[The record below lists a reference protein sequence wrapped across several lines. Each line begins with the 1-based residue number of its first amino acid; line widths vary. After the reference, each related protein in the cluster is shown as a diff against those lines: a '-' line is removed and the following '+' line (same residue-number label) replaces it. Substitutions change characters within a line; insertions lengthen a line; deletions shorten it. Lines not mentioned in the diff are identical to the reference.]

1 MIIKK
6 ELLFEG
12 SKGELN
18 ITAMFDTGATY
29 SCITPEKAE
38 KIAMLLPIR
47 HPFTVQ
53 TASKGHVIE
62 INQRVTLDFYI
73 DDNHFSDE
81 FIVVPNLSEDV
92 IIGAKTLQS
101 WKIKLDFE
109 HDDIIIDPSVTKI
122 QLM

>member
-1 MIIKK
+1 MIIRK

-18 ITAMFDTGATY
+18 MVAMFDSGATY

-38 KIAMLLPIR
+38 KIAVLLTIR
-47 HPFTVQ
+47 HPFKVQ
-53 TASKGHVIE
+53 TASKGHFIVI
-62 INQRVTLDFYI
+62 NNVVRLDFYI
-73 DDNHFSDE
+73 GKSHFSDE

-92 IIGAKTLQS
+92 IIGAATLQK
-101 WKIKLDFE
+101 WRFHLDFE
-109 HDDIIIDPSVTKI
+109 HDDVIFDPAVTKI

>member
-12 SKGELN
+12 SKGELKLL
-18 ITAMFDTGATY
+18 AMFDSGATY

-38 KIAMLLPIR
+38 QIALLEPIR
-47 HPFTVQ
+47 HPFKVQ
-53 TASKGHVIE
+53 TASKGHFIE
-62 INQRVTLDFYI
+62 INNAVRLDFYI
-73 DDNHFSDE
+73 NDSHFSDE
-81 FIVVPNLSEDV
+81 FIIVPNLSEDV

-101 WKIKLDFE
+101 WRIKLDFE
-109 HDDIIIDPSVTKI
+109 HDDIIFDPAVTKI

>member
-12 SKGELN
+12 SKGEAN
-18 ITAMFDTGATY
+18 IVAMFDSGATY
-29 SCITPEKAE
+29 SCITPEKA
-38 KIAMLLPIR
+38 KQIAVLLPIR
-47 HPFTVQ
+47 HPFKVQ
-53 TASKGHVIE
+53 TASKGHFIE
-62 INQRVTLDFYI
+62 INQRVSLDFYI
-73 DDNHFSDE
+73 GESHFSDE

-109 HDDIIIDPSVTKI
+109 NDNIIFDPAVTKI